1 MSVLPFL
8 EGFALIHIERPEAI
22 MRFVITLVITLATTS
37 TLAAEPTT
45 DPVAAAE
52 ATFRARERAATE
64 QLRTELLKTIE
75 LEAAAQTAAS
85 SSCTEAKMSY
95 IDASLAL
102 DRTNG
107 ALAHVPATAMD
118 AQALVDYR
126 KSLEGIKADAE
137 AQIASAKAKASASG
151 AELEKAKTKL
161 TEARAALDKLNR
173 MDDEALDA
181 ALSSGIGGIGG
192 LGELGSRQMTIPLG
206 YRQPAVVTLP
216 KEFASCG
223 FKTLEVN
230 VATN

>member
-8 EGFALIHIERPEAI
+8 EGFALTHTQWPEAI
-22 MRFVITLVITLATTS
+22 MRFVLTLALALTTTS
-37 TLAAEPTT
+37 IAAETT

-52 ATFRARERAATE
+52 ATFQARERAAKE
-64 QLRTELLKTIE
+64 ELRTKLLATIE
-75 LEAAAQTAAS
+75 TEAAAQTAAS
-85 SSCTEAKMSY
+85 SSCTVAKGAY
-95 IDASLAL
+95 IDAFLAL
-102 DRTNG
+102 DRTNRTLG
-107 ALAHVPATAMD
+107 GVPATATDMT
-118 AQALVDYR
+118 ALEEYR
-126 KSLEGIKADAE
+126 ERLKAIKADAE
-137 AQIASAKAKASASG
+137 AQIAAAKAKASAAG
-151 AELEKAKTKL
+151 ASLTAAQAKL

-181 ALSSGIGGIGG
+181 ALSSGIGG
-192 LGELGSRQMTIPLG
+192 LGEFGSRQMTIPLG